1 MKKRVSK
8 FTLIE
13 FINENKSL
21 NRSINRSIGRSVGR
35 SVGGGGRILAHA
47 CSVGTV
53 GTVVHFRAVQAV
65 EAASVLLCTFELSRL

>member
-1 MKKRVSK
+1 MICLDILPGLSVSRKPDFWHEERVSE

-35 SVGGGGRILAHA
+35 SVGRSAA
-47 CSVGTV
+47 
-53 GTVVHFRAVQAV
+53 AV
-65 EAASVLLCTFELSRL
+65 ES